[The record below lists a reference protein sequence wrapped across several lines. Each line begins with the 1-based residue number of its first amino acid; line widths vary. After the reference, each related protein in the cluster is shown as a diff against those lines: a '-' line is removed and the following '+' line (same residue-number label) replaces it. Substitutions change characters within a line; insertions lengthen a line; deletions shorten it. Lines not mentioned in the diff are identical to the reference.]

1 MNLNDYQKLAARTIP
16 ADKDKTLRVAE
27 FTLALVE
34 EAAESA
40 GILKKVL
47 YHHHP
52 LTQEKFIH
60 LKEELGDTLWHIA
73 ALATEHGMTL
83 DEIARFNIDK
93 LKTRYPAGFTDLDSL
108 KRVDVNG

>member
-16 ADKDKTLRVAE
+16 VDRDKTERVKE
-27 FTLALVE
+27 YTLALCE

-52 LTQEKFIH
+52 LTNEKFIH

-83 DEIARFNIDK
+83 EDVAGFNVNK
-93 LKTRYPAGFTDLDSL
+93 LKSRYPEGYSDERS
-108 KRVDVNG
+108 VNRNDQ